1 MTQQDELQKLR
12 TLVQKQQEELKQK
25 DELIARKDETIA
37 RQDETIARQDET
49 IRKQNIQLENMMQAL
64 LHARKK
70 LFGKSSEASQISGQ
84 LSLFE
89 TTEELAAGLLKEQ
102 KAVTVSSHKRTP
114 RKEGVRKEMLAC
126 LPKEIEEYIINEED
140 TCTVC
145 GGELK
150 VIGKEIVRT
159 EVEFQ
164 QAKVIVKQI
173 VRQVAKCSVCGSK
186 DGENPN
192 SHFQKAAVPA
202 KVLQHSIATPSLV
215 AQVMYQKYAMGIPL
229 NRLENDFYR
238 MGLVLPRANMA
249 HWVIRCSDEWLSPIY
264 NRIHEE
270 LLKCEILHMDETRI
284 QVNKESGKKA
294 SSDSFMWVIR
304 SGAYESIRATFFHYA
319 RTRGKSVAIELLTGF
334 QGYLTTDA
342 YTVYENLNIEG
353 IAHNFCWA
361 HLRRY
366 YIESIPLDNNGRELE
381 GSKGAEAREY
391 INLLFKLEKKMKELS
406 YEERKEK
413 RQEASRAVLDAFW
426 TWVEETS
433 AIPTTNEK
441 LTKALNYSLNHRQQ
455 LETFQEDGRLEIS
468 NNLCESHI
476 RPFATARR
484 AWLFADTPDGA
495 RANAILYTLVESAKA
510 NELNVYEYLKH
521 ILSFMPNA
529 DFYNHPEVIDD
540 LMPWSENLPQECRLE
555 QNNKK
560 HFKK

>member
-1 MTQQDELQKLR
+1 
-12 TLVQKQQEELKQK
+12 
-25 DELIARKDETIA
+25 
-37 RQDETIARQDET
+37 
-49 IRKQNIQLENMMQAL
+49 
-64 LHARKK
+64 
-70 LFGKSSEASQISGQ
+70 
-84 LSLFE
+84 
-89 TTEELAAGLLKEQ
+89 
-102 KAVTVSSHKRTP
+102 
-114 RKEGVRKEMLAC
+114 
-126 LPKEIEEYIINEED
+126 
-140 TCTVC
+140 
-145 GGELK
+145 
-150 VIGKEIVRT
+150 
-159 EVEFQ
+159 
-164 QAKVIVKQI
+164 
-173 VRQVAKCSVCGSK
+173 
-186 DGENPN
+186 
-192 SHFQKAAVPA
+192 
-202 KVLQHSIATPSLV
+202 
-215 AQVMYQKYAMGIPL
+215 MGIPL

-304 SGAYESIRATFFHYA
+304 SGEYESIRATFFHYA

-334 QGYLTTDA
+334 QGYLTTDG
-342 YTVYENLNIEG
+342 YTVYENLNVEG

-381 GSKGAEAREY
+381 GSKGAE
-391 INLLFKLEKKMKELS
+391 
-406 YEERKEK
+406 
-413 RQEASRAVLDAFW
+413 
-426 TWVEETS
+426 
-433 AIPTTNEK
+433 
-441 LTKALNYSLNHRQQ
+441 
-455 LETFQEDGRLEIS
+455 
-468 NNLCESHI
+468 
-476 RPFATARR
+476 
-484 AWLFADTPDGA
+484 
-495 RANAILYTLVESAKA
+495 A

>member
-1 MTQQDELQKLR
+1 
-12 TLVQKQQEELKQK
+12 
-25 DELIARKDETIA
+25 
-37 RQDETIARQDET
+37 
-49 IRKQNIQLENMMQAL
+49 
-64 LHARKK
+64 
-70 LFGKSSEASQISGQ
+70 
-84 LSLFE
+84 
-89 TTEELAAGLLKEQ
+89 
-102 KAVTVSSHKRTP
+102 
-114 RKEGVRKEMLAC
+114 
-126 LPKEIEEYIINEED
+126 
-140 TCTVC
+140 
-145 GGELK
+145 
-150 VIGKEIVRT
+150 
-159 EVEFQ
+159 
-164 QAKVIVKQI
+164 
-173 VRQVAKCSVCGSK
+173 
-186 DGENPN
+186 
-192 SHFQKAAVPA
+192 
-202 KVLQHSIATPSLV
+202 
-215 AQVMYQKYAMGIPL
+215 
-229 NRLENDFYR
+229 
-238 MGLVLPRANMA
+238 
-249 HWVIRCSDEWLSPIY
+249 
-264 NRIHEE
+264 
-270 LLKCEILHMDETRI
+270 MDETRI

-391 INLLFKLEKKMKELS
+391 INLLFKLEKEMKELS

-455 LETFQEDGRLEIS
+455 LETFLEDGRLEIS